1 VKREKESEKREKDI
15 YWGEGGGRK
24 SERLIVSV
32 RREQRESAERSE
44 TRETKEIQRELRER

>member
-1 VKREKESEKREKDI
+1 MKREKESEKREKDI